1 MFDTTVCLV
10 GNVMTNPEWRRT
22 TVTGTYVATFRFAST
37 SRRFDKTA
45 NRWVDGDSLRIK
57 VACWRTIGENVM
69 QSVSVGDPLVVYGRL
84 YSRDWVDADEHRRT
98 SYEMD
103 AVAVGH
109 DLARGISKFKRAKRI
124 STDTIDDEQ
133 SDAAIGGELSELM
146 MSVPPADM
154 PESEPFHSTMYDLGD
169 GTPPEGGDD
178 DRETDDDDL
187 EEESALLAVS

>member
-69 QSVSVGDPLVVYGRL
+69 QSVSVGDPLVVR
-84 YSRDWVDADEHRRT
+84 RDYYLFHP
-98 SYEMD
+98 
-103 AVAVGH
+103 
-109 DLARGISKFKRAKRI
+109 LAL
-124 STDTIDDEQ
+124 THLIDHVLHER
-133 SDAAIGGELSELM
+133 
-146 MSVPPADM
+146 PAG
-154 PESEPFHSTMYDLGD
+154 F
-169 GTPPEGGDD
+169 
-178 DRETDDDDL
+178 
-187 EEESALLAVS
+187 